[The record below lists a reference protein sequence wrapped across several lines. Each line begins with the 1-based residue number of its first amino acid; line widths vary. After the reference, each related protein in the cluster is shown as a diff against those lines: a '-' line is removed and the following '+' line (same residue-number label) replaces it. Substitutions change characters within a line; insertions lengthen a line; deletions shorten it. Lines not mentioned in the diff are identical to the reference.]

1 MDDPAQG
8 SHRQVRAEA
17 GQLRHGPDDAGERER
32 GRVHDTV
39 VRGEEGRV
47 ETFALADVNSWS
59 MYTRIL
65 FCDIGLSY
73 IWCAGVS

>member
-1 MDDPAQG
+1 
-8 SHRQVRAEA
+8 
-17 GQLRHGPDDAGERER
+17 
-32 GRVHDTV
+32 
-39 VRGEEGRV
+39 
-47 ETFALADVNSWS
+47 VNSWS